1 MPEIDVGDDQ
11 IRFLEGLA
19 EELAAEHAG
28 EYATVRPRDA
38 LQFLIDRYEGSDVS
52 GSVGE
57 TEAEPAADGGA
68 AAGPAGGG
76 DRLAAMMN
84 LVDDHADKWEETDA
98 EGGKYAVSLPDGS
111 TEQVRTKDDVRAL
124 LFKHY
129 R

>member
-1 MPEIDVGDDQ
+1 MGDDQ
-11 IRFLEGLA
+11 MRFLEGLA

-28 EYATVRPRDA
+28 PYATVRPRDA
-38 LQFLIDRYEGSDVS
+38 LQFLIDRYEAADAEGSES
-52 GSVGE
+52 G
-57 TEAEPAADGGA
+57 TEAEPTVDGGA
-68 AAGPAGGG
+68 TAEPAGG

-84 LVDDHADKWEETDA
+84 LVDDHADKWEQTDA
-98 EGGKYAVSLPDGS
+98 EGGKYAVTLPDGS